1 MLLLAQRMERTA
13 HRLGV
18 SIMATSRTT
27 DTSSVSYTLPD
38 GVDDLILTGSDDIY
52 GTGNAL
58 DNQITGNVGKNI
70 LQGLAGSDTLLG
82 GDGNDTLDGGTGSDT
97 MIGGL
102 GDDAYIVDD
111 YYDSV
116 IEQGATVQ
124 STLRISTDSTNK
136 EANAESYG
144 HAFSADGTKVLLT
157 SIASNLV
164 LGDNNDVADVFI
176 KDLITG
182 EVTRVSTNASGEEA
196 TGSSYGASFSADGTK
211 VLFSSKANNLVDN
224 DNNGKID
231 VFIKDL
237 KTGEVTLVSDGSPE
251 GFNDDSDAIAISAD
265 GTQVLF
271 NSNATNIF
279 VGDTNNSTDAFI
291 KDLKTGEITH
301 VNVDYLIVFLLI

>member
-182 EVTRVSTNASGEEA
+182 EVTRVSTNASGEEGNDESTA
-196 TGSSYGASFSADGTK
+196 VAFSADGTK
-211 VLFSSKANNLVDN
+211 VLFSSYAANLVDN
-224 DNNGKID
+224 DVNGNED

-237 KTGEVTLVSDGSPE
+237 TTGKVTLVSTNGLPE
-251 GFNDDSDAIAISAD
+251 GLYWALHCWCRQCGSRRY
-265 GTQVLF
+265 Q
-271 NSNATNIF
+271 
-279 VGDTNNSTDAFI
+279 
-291 KDLKTGEITH
+291 
-301 VNVDYLIVFLLI
+301 FLYRCVYQRFRDWRNCSCEYG